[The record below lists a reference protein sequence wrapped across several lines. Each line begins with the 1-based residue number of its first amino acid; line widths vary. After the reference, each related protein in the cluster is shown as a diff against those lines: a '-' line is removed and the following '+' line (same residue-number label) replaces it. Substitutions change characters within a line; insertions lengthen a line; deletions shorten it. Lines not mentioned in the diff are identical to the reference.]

1 MYSKLKLYLKRYQ
14 IIWKLDQLLLSMK
27 KLQEAI
33 KEPKNAAIK
42 QDLINLHF
50 DLSSEL
56 TDYIEYLKGNQ

>member
-27 KLQEAI
+27 KLQDAI

-50 DLSSEL
+50 DLATEL
-56 TDYIEYLKGNQ
+56 TAYIEYLKGNQ

>member
-1 MYSKLKLYLKRYQ
+1 
-14 IIWKLDQLLLSMK
+14 MK
-27 KLQEAI
+27 KLQKAI

-50 DLSSEL
+50 DLSTEL